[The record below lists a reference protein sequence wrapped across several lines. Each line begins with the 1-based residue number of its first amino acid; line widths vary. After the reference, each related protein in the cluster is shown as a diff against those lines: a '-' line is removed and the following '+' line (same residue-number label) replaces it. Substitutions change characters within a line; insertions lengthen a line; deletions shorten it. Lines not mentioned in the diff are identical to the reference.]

1 MFVIKPA
8 NISNSNE
15 LSVHVGYLLFLKL
28 LTEFPQILAIPQLNA
43 SFKIIAPLRRK
54 YLKQSPLHPSRHLLF
69 LLSPPRQDEV
79 ESDLGKLISDKFRL

>member
-15 LSVHVGYLLFLKL
+15 LSVHVGFLLFLKL

-43 SFKIIAPLRRK
+43 FFK
-54 YLKQSPLHPSRHLLF
+54 
-69 LLSPPRQDEV
+69 
-79 ESDLGKLISDKFRL
+79 

>member
-15 LSVHVGYLLFLKL
+15 LLSVHVGYLLFLKL

-43 SFKIIAPLRRK
+43 SFK
-54 YLKQSPLHPSRHLLF
+54 
-69 LLSPPRQDEV
+69 
-79 ESDLGKLISDKFRL
+79 